1 MTASPCIGICQ
12 IEPRSGL
19 CLGCAR
25 SLQEI
30 GRWRD
35 ASDEERKRIMAEL
48 PARKAR
54 LPEPPAQG
62 RASFKRQ

>member
-12 IEPRSGL
+12 IEPSSGL

-25 SLQEI
+25 SLDEI

-35 ASDEERKRIMAEL
+35 ASELERKRIIAEL

-54 LPEPPAQG
+54 LPQPPQQG
-62 RASFKRQ
+62 RANLKRK

>member
-1 MTASPCIGICQ
+1 MTASPCIGVCQ
-12 IEPRSGL
+12 IEPSSGL

-35 ASDEERKRIMAEL
+35 ASELERKRISAEL

-62 RASFKRQ
+62 RVTQRRS

>member
-1 MTASPCIGICQ
+1 MTASPCIGICK

-25 SLQEI
+25 SLDEI

-35 ASDEERKRIMAEL
+35 ASDEERKRIIAEI
-48 PARKAR
+48 PARKAT
-54 LPEPPAQG
+54 LPKPPAQG
-62 RASFKRQ
+62 RPASRRS